1 MQKLAAVDREKPVPL
16 TTQVVGAVLSAV
28 PPGASEVLP
37 SRKDLAEQLGVGL
50 TTLNQAVTR
59 LKVGGY
65 AFEAVG
71 VGTVVRRPANRRRPH
86 APATAPLLRGPRHG
100 TPPLSGAD
108 KAICQVVAA
117 ANEVGGRDALRLA
130 YWFSHYE
137 LGFSYQTIGAVPGRD
152 QTTIWEL
159 AHACAAAMTTGPAL
173 AKRARKIARSLSPEV
188 QRRGARAGWRAKA
201 GLGAALS

>member
-28 PPGASEVLP
+28 LPGASEVLP
-37 SRKDLAEQLGVGL
+37 SRRDMAEQLGVGL
-50 TTLNQAVTR
+50 TT
-59 LKVGGY
+59 
-65 AFEAVG
+65 
-71 VGTVVRRPANRRRPH
+71 
-86 APATAPLLRGPRHG
+86 
-100 TPPLSGAD
+100 
-108 KAICQVVAA
+108 A

-137 LGFSYQTIGAVPGRD
+137 LGFSYQTIGAVLGRD

-159 AHACAAAMTTGPAL
+159 AHACAAAMAKGPAL
-173 AKRARKIARSLSPEV
+173 AKKARKIARSLSPEV

-201 GLGAALS
+201 GLGAALSSPGRRRLVTRPLWGGRGWQSA